1 MITSELFTKQVDINR
16 IIPECIDLARAGEA
30 YLPFQYMHMPLAW
43 WDSFNNNGTGFLFGQ
58 KRGANFLGVQSRLE
72 EFFLLIGRDGGSL
85 CGAVPLA
92 SYTLKMPNG
101 QGELGII
108 TFAGDFLL
116 LPFQDFLVESSRRQ
130 EVISSFLE
138 RIAQFLKAGCSF
150 FWAGHLPEESPNLA
164 ALRASCAALQG
175 HHIASL
181 EAISCQRGGVWPW
194 TIGGISATL
203 KKIGETCDTLGITF
217 NGQEELASK
226 IAAYVPQPQS
236 LLFPG
241 TRNKLLHELNTFI
254 SRIDRHEP
262 LAGFAKRFDSFLK
275 NSPLLY
281 PCIELPA
288 DREEYLGSLSYSTRR
303 YFRRYLGKFLAAG
316 GNFEIVRPDEITAE
330 DIEDYIRLHL
340 LRWGNGSHAICG
352 ESADYHRT
360 ISAAM
365 AQQGL
370 FLLFFA
376 RYQGKRIA
384 VHSCFDI
391 GSRREGYLTGRDP
404 DYQELRAG
412 RLLYI
417 QTIFDAIDKGFS
429 RYELGGGGFGY
440 KMSFVKKTTMAHNF
454 FLYPADQELHLDQI
468 FLGFECMEPVLV

>member
-1 MITSELFTKQVDINR
+1 MITSELLTKQVDINR

-43 WDSFNNNGTGFLFGQ
+43 WDSFNNNGPDFLFGQ
-58 KRGANFLGVQSRLE
+58 KRGKNFLGVKSRLE
-72 EFFLLIGRDGGSL
+72 KFFVLIARDGDSL
-85 CGAVPLA
+85 CGVVPLVRYA
-92 SYTLKMPNG
+92 LKAPKSHN
-101 QGELGII
+101 ELRII

-116 LPFQDFLVESSRRQ
+116 LPFQDFVVESSRRQ
-130 EVISSFLE
+130 EVISLFLE

-164 ALRASCAALQG
+164 ALRTSCAALQG

-181 EAISCQRGGVWPW
+181 EAISYQRGGVWPW

-203 KKIGETCDTLGITF
+203 KKMRETCDTFGITL

-226 IAAYVPQPQS
+226 IAACVPQPQS
-236 LLFPG
+236 LMFPG
-241 TRNKLLHELNTFI
+241 TRNKLLHDLNRLI
-254 SRIDRHEP
+254 VDIDRHES
-262 LAGFAKRFDSFLK
+262 LAVFAKKFDSFLK
-275 NSPLLY
+275 NSPILY
-281 PCIELPA
+281 PYIELPP

-303 YFRRYLGKFLAAG
+303 YFRRYLGKFLEAG
-316 GNFEIVRPDEITAE
+316 GSFEIVRPDEITAE

-352 ESADYHRT
+352 ESANYHRT

-404 DYQELRAG
+404 DYQKLRAG

-440 KMSFVKKTTMAHNF
+440 KMSFVKKTTVAHNF
-454 FLYPADQELHLDQI
+454 FLYPAGQRSHLDRI
-468 FLGFECMEPVLV
+468 FLGFECMEPILV